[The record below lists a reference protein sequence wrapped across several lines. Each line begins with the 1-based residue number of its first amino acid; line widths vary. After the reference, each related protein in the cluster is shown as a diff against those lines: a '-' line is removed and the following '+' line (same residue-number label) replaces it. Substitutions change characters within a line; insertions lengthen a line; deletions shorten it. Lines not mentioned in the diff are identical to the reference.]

1 MAATKTSLVL
11 FLFAFDRYF
20 CKLQM
25 ASAAGVQCATD
36 LSLNF
41 NVLKGYTSDPSLNLN
56 VLNGCTS
63 DTQCVDLCNKECM
76 AKFNVNA
83 SASACVLGLLQLLVK
98 SCSCCCA
105 SI

>member
-1 MAATKTSLVL
+1 MAAAKTSLVL
-11 FLFAFDRYF
+11 FLFALIAISSN
-20 CKLQM
+20 LQM

-36 LSLNF
+36 L
-41 NVLKGYTSDPSLNLN
+41 SLNLN

-83 SASACVLGLLQLLVK
+83 SASACVLGLLQLLIK

>member
-1 MAATKTSLVL
+1 MAAAKTALVFFIFSLI
-11 FLFAFDRYF
+11 AISAN
-20 CKLQM
+20 LQM

-36 LSLNF
+36 LSLN
-41 NVLKGYTSDPSLNLN
+41 LNI
-56 VLNGCTS
+56 LNGCTS
-63 DTQCVDLCNKECM
+63 DTQCLDACNKECL

-83 SASACVLGLLQLLVK
+83 SASACVAGLLQLLVK